1 MKDRLVHIL
10 EKNNMLSLVILGDM
24 AEATLR

>member
-24 AEATLR
+24 TEATLR